1 VAKSDAARLNAA
13 RPNAATITVIPGGLT
28 PALSPLRPQEAAD
41 QQVGTIKAGLRK
53 PALALK
59 AVSSLGET
67 DRGPPATRTRANAGS
82 LEQRRNPRDRDRSPS
97 DRSAG
102 WLGCRSN

>member
-1 VAKSDAARLNAA
+1 MKSNAAKLNAAKLNAA
-13 RPNAATITVIPGGLT
+13 RPNAATITAIPGGLT

-41 QQVGTIKAGLRK
+41 QQVGTIEAAFQK

-67 DRGPPATRTRANAGS
+67 DRGP
-82 LEQRRNPRDRDRSPS
+82 
-97 DRSAG
+97 
-102 WLGCRSN
+102 